1 MTTPTK
7 VHCFFEQS
15 GTFKNEFRKIG
26 IPAEDYDIQN
36 NFGETDHVMD
46 LFAEIENGYDGKPSI
61 FDSIGGGDLIMA
73 FFPCI
78 HFCDAKTLFF
88 RCQHISQNGWSLSK
102 KMAWNIREAREREEF
117 FVLLMKMFSV
127 VDSKRLRMVM
137 ENPYNTS
144 GMTYLE
150 NNFMVPTL
158 IDGNRMERGDWFVKP
173 TGYWFVNCEPTTG
186 CSFQKDKTQRT
197 IMKMK
202 NAPRRGLCSEERS
215 MISPDY
221 ARNFI
226 ADFILGRPLGGRPQ
240 QQDLFAQT
248 EGETPCS

>member
-1 MTTPTK
+1 
-7 VHCFFEQS
+7 
-15 GTFKNEFRKIG
+15 
-26 IPAEDYDIQN
+26 
-36 NFGETDHVMD
+36 
-46 LFAEIENGYDGKPSI
+46 
-61 FDSIGGGDLIMA
+61 MA

-88 RCQHISQNGWSLSK
+88 RCQHISQKGWSLSK
-102 KMAWNIREAREREEF
+102 KMECNIREAKEREYF
-117 FVLLMKMFSV
+117 FILLMKMFSV
-127 VDSKRLRMVM
+127 MDLKHLRMVM

-150 NNFMVPTL
+150 NNFMIPTL
-158 IDGNRMERGDWFVKP
+158 IDKNRMERGDYFIKP
-173 TGYWFVNCEPTTG
+173 TGYWFVNCKPTTG
-186 CSFQKDKTQRT
+186 YSFQKDKQQKT

-226 ADFILGRPLGGRPQ
+226 ADFILGKPCSSRVYQ
-240 QQDLFAQT
+240 QQDFFQ
-248 EGETPCS
+248 